1 MIWRPRKMWQ
11 TQQLPVLQHI
21 VSQDDPTSMI
31 CGHPRP
37 KAQGHPQFRS
47 NIQLLAQVH
56 SSHSWTCT
64 HWSPW
69 ICEFPSQNAG
79 VLHSKIMDLPS
90 FFLGLFPPKMLGLST
105 EKSPLPGLRPRLDEF
120 TGLRRQLAED
130 LVPVVI
136 SHDPPGEMPW
146 CCRSTSWCCETR
158 SCHGQKL
165 TGAQ

>member
-1 MIWRPRKMWQ
+1 MKTQEDVANPTTTSLAAYCFAGWSHIHDMW
-11 TQQLPVLQHI
+11 P
-21 VSQDDPTSMI
+21 PK
-31 CGHPRP
+31 GPRP
-37 KAQGHPQFRS
+37 KATHNFVPTSSYLPRY
-47 NIQLLAQVH
+47 IVHIHELALIDLLGSAR
-56 SSHSWTCT
+56 
-64 HWSPW
+64 
-69 ICEFPSQNAG
+69 FPSQNAG